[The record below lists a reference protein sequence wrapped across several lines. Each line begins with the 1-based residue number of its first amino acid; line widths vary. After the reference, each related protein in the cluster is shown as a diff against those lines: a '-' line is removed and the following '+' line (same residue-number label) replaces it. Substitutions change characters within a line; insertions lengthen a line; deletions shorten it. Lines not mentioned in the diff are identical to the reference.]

1 VTCILLLWAGACHCS
16 ADSGIDLGHLEADWT
31 GADTGKISAPA
42 TAEWCEGQRL
52 LEIRAIR
59 GDTGFA
65 LVLYPPV
72 ILSPDTY
79 PVRAPAGSDSA
90 VPSARVALRWFGATT
105 VSGFQGDSGAV
116 VLERAD
122 SGELS
127 GTVVARAIS
136 VVNNSRIAVT
146 GAFQDLT
153 VVDAKRG
160 CIPETSD
167 SAPALDDEPVD
178 DAEGDDEPVDEAG
191 GDEVD

>member
-1 VTCILLLWAGACHCS
+1 MTWTLLLWAGACGYS
-16 ADSGIDLGHLEADWT
+16 ADSRTDVGHLEADWT

-105 VSGFQGDSGAV
+105 ISGFQGDSGAV

-122 SGELS
+122 SGQLS
-127 GTVVARAIS
+127 GTVVARASS
-136 VVNNSRIAVT
+136 VANNSRIAVT
-146 GAFQDLT
+146 GAFQNLT
-153 VVDAKRG
+153 VVDATRG

-167 SAPALDDEPVD
+167 SAPALDDELMDSD
-178 DAEGDDEPVDEAG
+178 DAEGDDVD
-191 GDEVD
+191 